1 MCIRDSDN
9 TWAGPLYFKPIEI
22 GIDIEIQAATKYVV
36 GHSDAMLGLVA
47 CTEKTYQT
55 VKNSARNQG
64 ISAGPDTCYLGLRGL
79 RTMAVRMNT
88 QYDSAIEVANWLE
101 DQDIIEEV
109 LYPPLKSSHSHENW
123 KKNFTGGG
131 SLMSI
136 ILKKE
141 YSDKE
146 LSSML
151 DHMEL
156 FAMGYSW
163 GGFESLITPCRLQK
177 DRISDIDRFK
187 NTFMRLHIGLEDVS
201 DLIDDLDTGLK
212 RLKNK

>member
-1 MCIRDSDN
+1 
-9 TWAGPLYFKPIEI
+9 
-22 GIDIEIQAATKYVV
+22 
-36 GHSDAMLGLVA
+36 
-47 CTEKTYQT
+47 
-55 VKNSARNQG
+55 
-64 ISAGPDTCYLGLRGL
+64 
-79 RTMAVRMNT
+79 
-88 QYDSAIEVANWLE
+88 
-101 DQDIIEEV
+101 
-109 LYPPLKSSHSHENW
+109 
-123 KKNFTGGG
+123 
-131 SLMSI
+131 MSI

-163 GGFESLITPCRLQK
+163 GGFESLITPCQLQK
-177 DRISDIDRFK
+177 DRISDIGRFK

>member
-1 MCIRDSDN
+1 
-9 TWAGPLYFKPIEI
+9 
-22 GIDIEIQAATKYVV
+22 
-36 GHSDAMLGLVA
+36 
-47 CTEKTYQT
+47 
-55 VKNSARNQG
+55 
-64 ISAGPDTCYLGLRGL
+64 
-79 RTMAVRMNT
+79 MAVRMNT
-88 QYDSAIEVANWLE
+88 QYNSAIEVSNWLE

-123 KKNFTGGG
+123 EKNFTGGG

-177 DRISDIDRFK
+177 DRISDIGRFK

-201 DLIDDLDTGLK
+201 DLIHDLDTGLK